1 MEKKKKKEGWGGVG
15 TVFAHAMLLVVLPTF
30 QLVTKLTEEKNKRR
44 VFCIPFEY
52 PANIILCL
60 ILGFVVGFRL
70 QHFVCV
76 RFTLS

>member
-1 MEKKKKKEGWGGVG
+1 MCSYFLFWFLEKKKKKKGGRGGGVG

-52 PANIILCL
+52 PANIILL
-60 ILGFVVGFRL
+60 AYA
-70 QHFVCV
+70 
-76 RFTLS
+76 LSWVL